1 MPESLESFVSRIK
14 SLEIQGAQEIAI
26 ESLKFLRTYGKT
38 HGFGAKFFSA
48 MKDLEGARP
57 TAVVLHNCLE
67 LLRKSPSKQTIEKL
81 LAQIKSATK
90 SIAANA
96 KFLKSGDVI
105 LTHCHSGVAVAV
117 LKHAWQSGKKI
128 SVIATETEPRHQG
141 LRTIRELSEAG
152 IPVTLIV
159 DSAVSYFMP
168 SVSCVLIGS
177 DALRREG
184 NVNKIGSF
192 NVALSAREFGKP
204 YYIAASTLKFDTRKK
219 IEIEMR
225 PAAEIYRPVSGVKIL
240 NPAFDITP
248 WKLISRVVT
257 ERGVMTPGNLLKLMK

>member
-1 MPESLESFVSRIK
+1 MPEPLESFVSRIR
-14 SLEIQGAQEIAI
+14 SLEIQGAQEIAV
-26 ESLKFLRTYGKT
+26 ESLKFLRSYGKL
-38 HGFGAKFFSA
+38 HGFGTKFFSA
-48 MKDLEGARP
+48 MKSLEGARP

-67 LLRKSPSKQTIEKL
+67 ILRKDPSKGAIERL
-81 LAQIKSATK
+81 LAQIKGATK
-90 SIAANA
+90 RIAANA

-128 SVIATETEPRHQG
+128 SVIATETEPKHQG
-141 LRTIRELSEAG
+141 LRTIHELSEAG

-168 SVSCVLIGS
+168 HVSCVLIGS
-177 DALRREG
+177 DALRKEG
-184 NVNKIGSF
+184 NVNKIGSL
-192 NVALSAREFGKP
+192 NVAVSAKEFKKP
-204 YYIAASTLKFDTRKK
+204 YYIAASTLKLDRRKK

-225 PAAEIYRPVSGVKIL
+225 PTDEIYHKINGVKIL

-248 WKLISRVVT
+248 WKFVSRVVT
-257 ERGVMTPGNLLKLMK
+257 ERGVMTPGNLLKLIK